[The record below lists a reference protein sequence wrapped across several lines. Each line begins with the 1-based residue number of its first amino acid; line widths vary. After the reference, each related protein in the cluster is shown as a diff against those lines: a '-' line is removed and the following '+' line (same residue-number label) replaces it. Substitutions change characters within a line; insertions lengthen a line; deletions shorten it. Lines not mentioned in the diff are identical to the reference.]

1 MNFFGT
7 DGIRGIA
14 NNHPL
19 TPEFV
24 MRVAVAAASVL
35 AGDKRSKKDNS
46 EMPFVIIGA
55 DTRISSNMLAYAAGA
70 GLMSM
75 GFDVLNLDVI
85 PTAGLSWLTKKL
97 GAAFGIM
104 ISASHNPY
112 FDNGVK
118 IFSSDGHKLD
128 ESVEAKIE
136 EELFKEASARPT
148 HNKIGKLKKV
158 NSYIIDPVTEY
169 CEFVS
174 GLIEKSQPGAKKLKV
189 VIDGSNG
196 ASSALVKKIFADRF
210 ALIQINCS
218 PDGENI
224 NFNCGSTHLDGLA
237 QRVIK
242 EHANL
247 GIAFDGDSDRALFVD
262 EHGNVIDGDHII
274 AMLAID
280 MKNSGTLKNNLV
292 VSTVMCNLGFIHAMK
307 RENIN
312 LITTAVGD
320 RNVLGEMLAGGGIIG
335 GEQSGH
341 IILYD
346 RNHTGDGLITAV
358 SVLNLMKKTGKKLSE
373 LAKVINKY
381 PQVLINVRVKADK
394 NIYMQNAEIS
404 KIIKDTEK
412 CFENRGRLLVR
423 PSGTENLI
431 RVMLEGEDKKEITDS
446 AEKIAEIIKN
456 NMG

>member
-7 DGIRGIA
+7 DGIRGVA
-14 NNHPL
+14 NTHPL

-24 MRVAVAAASVL
+24 MRVAVSAANVL
-35 AGDKRSKKDNS
+35 AGERSRKEHS

-55 DTRISSNMLAYAAGA
+55 DARISSNMLAYAAGA

-75 GFDVLNLDVI
+75 GFDVLNLDII

-104 ISASHNPY
+104 ISASHNPF
-112 FDNGVK
+112 FDNGIK

-128 ESVEAKIE
+128 ESVEAQIE
-136 EELFKEASARPT
+136 EGLFNETAVRPT
-148 HNKIGKLKKV
+148 HSKIGKLKKT
-158 NSYIIDPVTEY
+158 NSYVIDPVTEY

-174 GLIEKSQPGAKKLKV
+174 GLIEKSQVGAKKLKI

-196 ASSALVKKIFADRF
+196 ASSALIKKIFSERYN
-210 ALIQINCS
+210 IVQINCS

-224 NFNCGSTHLDGLA
+224 NFNCGSTHLDNLA

-262 EHGNVIDGDHII
+262 EHGHTIDGDHII
-274 AMLAID
+274 AMLALD
-280 MKNSGTLKNNLV
+280 MKNSGKLKNNLV

-307 RENIN
+307 HENID

-320 RNVLGEMLAGGGIIG
+320 RNVLAEMLSGGGIIG

-346 RNHTGDGLITAV
+346 KNHTGDGLITAV
-358 SVLNLMKKTGKKLSE
+358 SVLNLMKRSGKKLSE
-373 LAKVINKY
+373 LAKVIQKY

-394 NIYMQNAEIS
+394 NSYMQNEQIA
-404 KIIKDTEK
+404 KIIKATEQS
-412 CFENRGRLLVR
+412 FENRGRLLVR
-423 PSGTENLI
+423 PSGTENLV
-431 RVMLEGEDKKEITDS
+431 RVMLEGEDKNEITAA